1 MTTKMTMKMK
11 WLAVPALVLGLA
23 ACDEDSPAEVQRET
37 IVDVATSINASTGE
51 FSTLIAAV
59 VAADLVDALSGDD
72 QLTVFA
78 PTDAAFAA
86 IDLNADNIDTVPV
99 ATLRDILLYHVAP
112 NRRNA
117 ASVTSASSITMA
129 NGGTTSITVNS
140 TGAFINDAQIVQT
153 DVAADNGII
162 HVIDAVLLP

>member
-1 MTTKMTMKMK
+1 MTTMMKNLK
-11 WLAVPALVLGLA
+11 WLAVPALVLTLG
-23 ACDEDSPAEVQRET
+23 ACGDDDVVTPQRET
-37 IVDVATSINASTGE
+37 LVDVATSINASTGE
-51 FSTLIAAV
+51 FSTLLAAV
-59 VAADLVDALSGDD
+59 AAADLVGALSGDD

-86 IDLNADNIDTVPV
+86 IDLNASNVGTLPV

-112 NRRNA
+112 ARRNA
-117 ASVTSASSITMA
+117 ASVTTSSSITMA
-129 NGGTTSITVNS
+129 NGGS
-140 TGAFINDAQIVQT
+140 TAISVTDAGAFINDARIVQT